1 MEQYVREP
9 FNAFSHLIGAVLSFI
24 GLIAMIIKSS
34 STGAPALQT
43 AAVIIFGLSLLLLYT
58 ASTIYHMAIA
68 KDNVIAFLRK
78 FDHSMI
84 YALIAGSYA
93 PFCLIALNGSTGW
106 IIFSIVSIAAISGI
120 LFKMVWFNC
129 PRWLSTALYIVLGWV
144 IVFAIVPLSS
154 VLGVGGLSLLIGGGA
169 LYTIGG
175 IIYAIKPKF
184 LELKHLGFHEIF
196 HLFILAGSLAH
207 FCSVY
212 FYVL

>member
-1 MEQYVREP
+1 MTHYIREP
-9 FNAFSHLIGAVLSFI
+9 FNAFSHLIGAVLSFV
-24 GLIAMIIKSS
+24 GLIAMIIKASMA
-34 STGAPALQT
+34 GAPALHIT
-43 AAVIIFGLSLLLLYT
+43 AVIIFGISLLLLYG
-58 ASTIYHMAIA
+58 ASTTYHMAVA
-68 KDNVIAFLRK
+68 KDKVIAFLRK

-106 IIFSIVSIAAISGI
+106 VVFSIVSIAALSGI

-129 PRWLSTALYIVLGWV
+129 PRWLSTALYLVLGWV

-154 VLGVGGLSLLIGGGA
+154 ALGAGGLSLLIAGGA

-175 IIYAIKPKF
+175 VIYAFKPKF
-184 LELKHLGFHEIF
+184 LESKYLGFHEIF
-196 HLFILAGSLAH
+196 HLFILSGSLAH